1 DPEAMVGLSFELL
14 YVEPLVAVAAAGHPL
29 FREADPGL
37 HRVVEFPLIVSTRG
51 TVPRHNT
58 ESFLR
63 SRGLSLPPNCLE
75 TLSVSVARLVVIRT
89 DAVWFTP
96 VGAVREDLAQ
106 GLLRR
111 LPLATGGTEEPVG
124 LLRRSEAQSD
134 RCAALF
140 MKILREAAELRR
152 NAGGDWTL
160 V

>member
-1 DPEAMVGLSFELL
+1 MNLSTPLTNATTGAVTGSSPGHMPASLLESQLVRSRWVG
-14 YVEPLVAVAAAGHPL
+14 
-29 FREADPGL
+29 
-37 HRVVEFPLIVSTRG
+37 
-51 TVPRHNT
+51 T
-58 ESFLR
+58 EQVGLR

-75 TLSVSVARLVVIRT
+75 TLSVSVARLVAIRS

-96 VGAVREDLAQ
+96 MGAVREDLAQ

-134 RCAALF
+134 PCAALF
-140 MKILREAAELRR
+140 MTILREAAELRR
-152 NAGGDWTL
+152 VAGGDWTL